1 MDHQLELEIRGEKSY
16 NKVRIFLI
24 FAFSVPVLIGY
35 LTGTI
40 RWEFFLFAMFIY
52 IVSFGISTISL
63 KSDRYTPRLKYLCGF
78 MEISA
83 VFFINISNL
92 YLPESEWQFC
102 VGQPAQYSV
111 YFVLIATAALRFS
124 PRLAIFLGVYSAMI
138 YSSVHIAAIALRGMY
153 LTFGKI
159 SNDHLALSA
168 VNWIIACIFI
178 LTMSVVIAIA
188 CSYVRQLV
196 LTAKESEDKAKEGY
210 QRLSELLHESSS
222 AVTSLE
228 NIVGQVTAISNE
240 TADLSREHMSSIEQT
255 VAVIEEVNASIE
267 SIAANAATQGELA
280 NTNLITMQSLND
292 NMKKIERM
300 SAALS
305 EKGNAMHE
313 KALLGEK
320 ELSEAMDGIQRIRE
334 GSHRVNEIVNVIND
348 IADKTNLLALN
359 AAIEAARAGEE
370 GKGFSVV
377 ADEVGK
383 LAEMSST
390 NAAEIAKLIHTTA
403 RDTEAG
409 VASIM
414 QTVTVLRD
422 ITSGIKEMNQITGEM
437 HSLVTAQGTAN
448 AEALANTAKTEEMAG
463 AIANATSEQMNGT
476 REVLAAVESINK
488 GAERS
493 TLLSDSLI
501 QAVRKLSETSHNL
514 SSKIVAISSS

>member
-1 MDHQLELEIRGEKSY
+1 MNHQLELEIRGERSY

-52 IVSFGISTISL
+52 IISFAISISSL
-63 KSDRYTPRLKYLCGF
+63 KANRYTPKLKYLCAF
-78 MEISA
+78 LELSA

-92 YLPESEWQFC
+92 YLPQSEWQFS

-124 PRLAIFLGVYSAMI
+124 PRLAIFMGIYSAVI
-138 YSSVHIAAIALRGMY
+138 YSAVHVTAMTLRGMH
-153 LTFGKI
+153 LTFGTI
-159 SNDHLALSA
+159 SDNPLALSA

-178 LTMSVVIAIA
+178 LTMSVVIATA
-188 CSYVRQLV
+188 CWYVRQLV
-196 LTAKESEDKAKEGY
+196 LSAKESEDRAREGY
-210 QRLSELLHESSS
+210 TRLSELLSESSS
-222 AVTSLE
+222 AVASLE
-228 NIVGQVTAISNE
+228 KIVEQVTSISNE
-240 TADLSREHMSSIEQT
+240 SADLSREHMSSIEET

-267 SIAANAATQGELA
+267 SIAANAVQQGDLS
-280 NTNLITMQSLND
+280 NTNLATMQALNE
-292 NMKKIERM
+292 NMKKIEKM

-305 EKGNAMHE
+305 EKGNAMHQ

-320 ELSEAMDGIQRIRE
+320 ELSTAMEGIQRIRE
-334 GSHRVNEIVNVIND
+334 GSLRVNEIVTVIND

-403 RDTEAG
+403 SNTEAG
-409 VASIM
+409 VSSIM
-414 QTVTVLRD
+414 QTVSVLRD
-422 ITSGIKEMNQITGEM
+422 ITTGIKEMNHITGEM
-437 HSLVTAQGTAN
+437 HSLITAQGAAN
-448 AEALANTAKTEEMAG
+448 SEALSNTNKMEEMAT
-463 AIANATSEQMNGT
+463 AIANATQEQMNGT
-476 REVLAAVESINK
+476 REVLSAVESINK

-501 QAVRKLSETSHNL
+501 EAVKKLAETSNNL
-514 SSKIVAISSS
+514 HIKITAISS